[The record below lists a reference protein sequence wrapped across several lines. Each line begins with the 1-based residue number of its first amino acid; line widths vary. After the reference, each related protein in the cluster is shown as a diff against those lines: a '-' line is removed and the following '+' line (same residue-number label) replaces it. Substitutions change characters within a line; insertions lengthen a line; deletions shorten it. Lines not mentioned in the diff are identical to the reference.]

1 MLKVI
6 TVCGIGV
13 GSSLILKMTCE
24 KAFKQLNTKVN
35 IEHWDMG
42 TVKGMN
48 FDLLVTTEAFRKNF
62 AELDNVVDLKA
73 IEELASSNRENIEY
87 IKWPGMF
94 HELHNEK
101 ERLQVLATAWNFILT
116 NAILDKE
123 K

>member
-6 TVCGIGV
+6 TVCGLGV

-62 AELDNVVDLKA
+62 AELDNVVYVKNMVDVNETREKLEVYLKGK
-73 IEELASSNRENIEY
+73 EL
-87 IKWPGMF
+87 
-94 HELHNEK
+94 L
-101 ERLQVLATAWNFILT
+101 
-116 NAILDKE
+116 
-123 K
+123 